1 MEFICVP
8 IIVICCYLVGEIY
21 KVLFKTRQDLFKLI
35 PILVG
40 VVGGILGVLIYYTET
55 KLLFNADNVWTSLGI
70 GIVSGISST
79 GTNQIIKQI
88 LKREDKKNENKIN

>member
-40 VVGGILGVLIYYTET
+40 VVGGILGILIYYTEP

-79 GTNQIIKQI
+79 GTNQIIKQ
-88 LKREDKKNENKIN
+88 LKGKEDERDKK

>member
-40 VVGGILGVLIYYTET
+40 VVGGILGVLIYYTEP
-55 KLLFNADNVWTSLGI
+55 KLMFNADSVWTSLGI

-79 GTNQIIKQI
+79 GTNQIIKQ
-88 LKREDKKNENKIN
+88 LKGKEDERDKK

>member
-40 VVGGILGVLIYYTET
+40 VVGGILGVLIYYTEP
-55 KLLFNADNVWTSLGI
+55 KLLFNADSVWTSLGI

-79 GTNQIIKQI
+79 GTNQIIKQ
-88 LKREDKKNENKIN
+88 LKGKDDEKDKM

>member
-40 VVGGILGVLIYYTET
+40 VVGGILGVLIYYTEP
-55 KLLFNADNVWTSLGI
+55 KLLFNADSVWTSLGI

-79 GTNQIIKQI
+79 GTNQIIKQ
-88 LKREDKKNENKIN
+88 LKGKEDERDKK

>member
-40 VVGGILGVLIYYTET
+40 VVGGILGVLIYYTEP
-55 KLLFNADNVWTSLGI
+55 KLLFNADSVWTSLGI

>member
-1 MEFICVP
+1 MEFTCVP

-21 KVLFKTRQDLFKLI
+21 KVLFKTRQVLFKLI

-40 VVGGILGVLIYYTET
+40 VVGGILGILIYYTEP

-79 GTNQIIKQI
+79 GANQIIKQ
-88 LKREDKKNENKIN
+88 LKGKDDEKDKM

>member
-1 MEFICVP
+1 MEFMSVP

-40 VVGGILGVLIYYTET
+40 VVGGILGVLIYYTEP

-79 GTNQIIKQI
+79 GANQIIKQ
-88 LKREDKKNENKIN
+88 LKGKDDEKDKM

>member
-1 MEFICVP
+1 MEFMSVP

-21 KVLFKTRQDLFKLI
+21 KVLFKTRPDLFKLI

-40 VVGGILGVLIYYTET
+40 VLGGILGVLIYYTEP
-55 KLLFNADNVWTSLGI
+55 KLMFNTDNVWTSLGI
-70 GIVSGISST
+70 GIVSGFTST

-88 LKREDKKNENKIN
+88 LKREDKENENKIN